1 MTDIKRQQTKI
12 KRKTQ
17 RRNSLLKMTEMSTN
31 TLKALD
37 GANGKKIWQLCVSRA
52 CVSSTDWDQKQIK
65 LKISNIL
72 KILSPDHQIVTVP
85 LSHCECVPGRQSCV
99 AFFFGRIALKIFED

>member
-1 MTDIKRQQTKI
+1 MTDLKRQQTKI

-37 GANGKKIWQLCVSRA
+37 GANGKRFGSCAFHGPAFLPL
-52 CVSSTDWDQKQIK
+52 TGIK
-65 LKISNIL
+65 AN
-72 KILSPDHQIVTVP
+72 QT
-85 LSHCECVPGRQSCV
+85 
-99 AFFFGRIALKIFED
+99 